1 MGELVREGISVCHW
15 GPAFILHNWHGGGWF
30 WGLGGSLSSAGVHV
44 LNDHRLS
51 FYNRS
56 REQRSAISDQ
66 RFRDNFGESGIV
78 EFQKEKSQGKG
89 MESLIPSKRR
99 KE

>member
-1 MGELVREGISVCHW
+1 MIIDCL
-15 GPAFILHNWHGGGWF
+15 FIIGAEN
-30 WGLGGSLSSAGVHV
+30 
-44 LNDHRLS
+44 
-51 FYNRS
+51 
-56 REQRSAISDQ
+56 SDQ
-66 RFRDNFGESGIV
+66 RSDLGDNFGESGIV

>member
-1 MGELVREGISVCHW
+1 MIIDCL
-15 GPAFILHNWHGGGWF
+15 FIIGAEN
-30 WGLGGSLSSAGVHV
+30 S
-44 LNDHRLS
+44 D
-51 FYNRS
+51 
-56 REQRSAISDQ
+56 QRSAIRDLG
-66 RFRDNFGESGIV
+66 DNFGESGIV